1 MSKNIQEALLDL
13 KARQEAGEQ
22 MPCPRCGRDT
32 MKPVLVTNA
41 LSRHAD
47 GIFVCDDC
55 GTAEAMLDFMRNPL
69 PIECWALFREEGS
82 PADFKAVPGEEALK
96 TIKAEHVPRL
106 IRVFQK
112 WTEGSADFR
121 DLRSEA
127 LRECPG
133 LTQIWEEPFQA
144 LYEVADG
151 EIVVRFR
158 AKDDAVEIA
167 ADLLKKAE

>member
-47 GIFVCDDC
+47 GVFICDDC
-55 GTAEAMLDFMRNPL
+55 GSAEAMLDFMRNPL
-69 PIECWALFREEGS
+69 PLECWALFREGEGTT
-82 PADFKAVPGEEALK
+82 DFKAVPGEEAMK

-106 IRVFQK
+106 IRIFK
-112 WTEGSADFR
+112 AWKDGTDFK
-121 DLRSEA
+121 A
-127 LRECPG
+127 LRPQALKDCPG

-158 AKDDAVEIA
+158 QRDDAVEIA
-167 ADLLKKAE
+167 ADLLKKAK

>member
-13 KARQEAGEQ
+13 KARQEAGEK

-47 GIFVCDDC
+47 GVFICDDC
-55 GTAEAMLDFMRNPL
+55 GSAEAMLDFMRNPL
-69 PIECWALFREEGS
+69 PLECWALFREDEGT
-82 PADFKAVPGEEALK
+82 ADFKAVPGEEAMK

-106 IRVFQK
+106 IRIFK
-112 WTEGSADFR
+112 AWKEGEDFK
-121 DLRSEA
+121 A
-127 LRECPG
+127 LRPQALKDCPG

-158 AKDDAVEIA
+158 QRDDAVEIA
-167 ADLLKKAE
+167 ADLLKKAK

>member
-32 MKPVLVTNA
+32 MKPVLVTNSM
-41 LSRHAD
+41 SRHAD
-47 GIFVCDDC
+47 GVFICDDC
-55 GTAEAMLDFMRNPL
+55 GSAEAMLDFMRNPL
-69 PIECWALFREEGS
+69 PLECWALFREGEGT
-82 PADFKAVPGEEALK
+82 ADFKAVSGEEAMK

-106 IRVFQK
+106 IRIFK
-112 WTEGSADFR
+112 AWKEGTDFKT
-121 DLRSEA
+121 LRPQA
-127 LRECPG
+127 MKDCPG

-158 AKDDAVEIA
+158 QRDDAVEIA
-167 ADLLKKAE
+167 ADLLKKAK

>member
-47 GIFVCDDC
+47 GVFICDDC
-55 GTAEAMLDFMRNPL
+55 GSAEAMLDFMRNPL
-69 PIECWALFREEGS
+69 PLECWALFRDGEGT
-82 PADFKAVPGEEALK
+82 ADFKAVPGEEAMK

-106 IRVFQK
+106 IRIFK
-112 WTEGSADFR
+112 AWKDGTDFK
-121 DLRSEA
+121 A
-127 LRECPG
+127 LRPQALKDCPG
-133 LTQIWEEPFQA
+133 LTQIWEEPFQT

-158 AKDDAVEIA
+158 QREDAVDIA
-167 ADLLKKAE
+167 ADLLKKAK

>member
-47 GIFVCDDC
+47 GVFICDDC
-55 GTAEAMLDFMRNPL
+55 GSAEAMLDFMRNPL
-69 PIECWALFREEGS
+69 PLECWAVFREDDCT
-82 PADFKAVPGEEALK
+82 ADFKAVPGEEAMK

-106 IRVFQK
+106 IRIYK
-112 WTEGSADFR
+112 AWKEGSDFK
-121 DLRSEA
+121 A
-127 LRECPG
+127 LRQQALKDCPG

-158 AKDDAVEIA
+158 QRDDAVEIA
-167 ADLLKKAE
+167 ADLLKKAK

>member
-47 GIFVCDDC
+47 GVFICDDC
-55 GTAEAMLDFMRNPL
+55 GSAEAMLDFMRNPL
-69 PIECWALFREEGS
+69 PLECWAIFREGEGT
-82 PADFKAVPGEEALK
+82 ADFKAVPSEEAMK

-106 IRVFQK
+106 IRIFK
-112 WTEGSADFR
+112 AWKEGTDF
-121 DLRSEA
+121 EA
-127 LRECPG
+127 LRPQAMKDCPG

-158 AKDDAVEIA
+158 QRDDAVEIA
-167 ADLLKKAE
+167 ADLLKKAK

>member
-1 MSKNIQEALLDL
+1 MSKNIQEVLLDL

-47 GIFVCDDC
+47 GVFICDDC
-55 GTAEAMLDFMRNPL
+55 GSAEAMLDFMRNPL
-69 PIECWALFREEGS
+69 PLECWALFRDGEGT
-82 PADFKAVPGEEALK
+82 ADFKAVPGEEAMK

-106 IRVFQK
+106 IRVFK
-112 WTEGSADFR
+112 AWKEGTDFK
-121 DLRSEA
+121 DLRPQA
-127 LRECPG
+127 LKDCPG

-158 AKDDAVEIA
+158 QRDDAVEIA
-167 ADLLKKAE
+167 ADLLKKAK

>member
-1 MSKNIQEALLDL
+1 MSKNIQDALLDL
-13 KARQEAGEQ
+13 KALQEAGEQ

-47 GIFVCDDC
+47 GVFICDDC
-55 GTAEAMLDFMRNPL
+55 GSAEAMLDFMRNPL
-69 PIECWALFREEGS
+69 PLECWAIFREGEGT
-82 PADFKAVPGEEALK
+82 ADFKAVPSEEAMK

-106 IRVFQK
+106 IRIFK
-112 WTEGSADFR
+112 AWKEGTDF
-121 DLRSEA
+121 EA
-127 LRECPG
+127 LRPQAMKDCPG

-158 AKDDAVEIA
+158 EKGDTVEVA
-167 ADLLKKAE
+167 ADLLLKEK

>member
-47 GIFVCDDC
+47 GVFICDDC
-55 GTAEAMLDFMRNPL
+55 GSAEAMLDFMRNPL
-69 PIECWALFREEGS
+69 PLECWAIFREGEGT
-82 PADFKAVPGEEALK
+82 ADFKAVPSEEAMK

-106 IRVFQK
+106 IRIFK
-112 WTEGSADFR
+112 AWKEGTDF
-121 DLRSEA
+121 EA
-127 LRECPG
+127 LRPQAMKDCPG
-133 LTQIWEEPFQA
+133 LTQIGEEPFQA

-158 AKDDAVEIA
+158 QRDDAVEIA
-167 ADLLKKAE
+167 ADLLKKAK

>member
-32 MKPVLVTNA
+32 MKPVMVTNA

-47 GIFVCDDC
+47 GVFICDDC
-55 GTAEAMLDFMRNPL
+55 GSAEAMLDFMRNPL
-69 PIECWALFREEGS
+69 PLECWALFRDGEGT
-82 PADFKAVPGEEALK
+82 ADFKAVPGEEAMK
-96 TIKAEHVPRL
+96 TIKAEHVPRP
-106 IRVFQK
+106 IRIFK
-112 WTEGSADFR
+112 AWKEGTDFK
-121 DLRSEA
+121 A
-127 LRECPG
+127 LRPQALKDCPG

-158 AKDDAVEIA
+158 QRDDAVEIA
-167 ADLLKKAE
+167 ADLLKKAK

>member
-1 MSKNIQEALLDL
+1 MSKSIQEALLDL
-13 KARQEAGEQ
+13 KARQEAGEK

-32 MKPVLVTNA
+32 MKPVMVTNA

-47 GIFVCDDC
+47 GVFICDDC
-55 GTAEAMLDFMRNPL
+55 GSAEAMLDFMRNPL
-69 PIECWALFREEGS
+69 PLECWTLFRDGEGT
-82 PADFKAVPGEEALK
+82 ADFKAVPGEEAMK

-106 IRVFQK
+106 IRIFK
-112 WTEGSADFR
+112 AWKDGTDFK
-121 DLRSEA
+121 A
-127 LRECPG
+127 LRPQALKDCPG

-158 AKDDAVEIA
+158 QRDDAVEIA
-167 ADLLKKAE
+167 ADLLKKAK